1 MLRFFELCY
10 AVFKKKT
17 LRIKVL
23 NVFQVNIKVSLTTS
37 VDVFVVH
44 LLLTLEKINVTVTTL
59 S

>member
-17 LRIKVL
+17 LRIKVM
-23 NVFQVNIKVSLTTS
+23 NVFQVNKVSLTTS

-44 LLLTLEKINVTVTTL
+44 LLLTLEKINVTFTTL

>member
-1 MLRFFELCY
+1 MLHFFELCY

-17 LRIKVL
+17 IKVL
-23 NVFQVNIKVSLTTS
+23 NVFQFNIKVTLTTS

-44 LLLTLEKINVTVTTL
+44 LLLTLEKINVTFTTL